1 MNVFVEKHILILG
14 FGAFLDV
21 KVLGKVLI
29 YMFAWPVQIISEL
42 DSQSKFQ
49 MFTLFPA
56 AMLVSLEGTPTWW
69 LHTGLCKFVQNISTN
84 I

>member
-29 YMFAWPVQIISEL
+29 YMFAWPVQIISER

-49 MFTLFPA
+49 MLKVHQHGGSI
-56 AMLVSLEGTPTWW
+56 LGYVN
-69 LHTGLCKFVQNISTN
+69 LCKIFRQIFEVWGNVQT
-84 I
+84 